1 MSEIQ
6 DYLTSDLILKGLS
19 SNSSLS
25 KNFENLFSVL
35 GNNKFSSNSI
45 SLSIK
50 IEINNHY
57 NLYDLIK
64 EKYVKELIDMNSF
77 LYDIFINQRK
87 MYRYY
92 KAVTEL
98 EEGTLKEKD
107 FEEIEKSCV
116 ITLKNDTPEQLKNKI
131 IYLYDCVKDKNSEE
145 LNYMYDDELAD
156 ILSISKYNLKPLLQ
170 KA

>member
-6 DYLTSDLILKGLS
+6 NYLTYDLINKGLS
-19 SNSSLS
+19 SNSILSENFGSLS
-25 KNFENLFSVL
+25 SILEND
-35 GNNKFSSNSI
+35 KFSSNSNYF
-45 SLSIK
+45 SIK
-50 IEINNHY
+50 IEVNHYY

-98 EEGTLKEKD
+98 EEGSLKEKKFD
-107 FEEIEKSCV
+107 EIEESCT
-116 ITLKNDTPEQLKNKI
+116 ITLKSDKSQEIKNKL
-131 IYLYDCVKDKNSEE
+131 IYLYDLIKERNEE
-145 LNYMYDDELAD
+145 GLRYMYDDGLAD
-156 ILSISKYNLKPLLQ
+156 ILAISKYNIKPLLE
-170 KA
+170 A